1 MNKKKKDNLGGIPL
15 SPGES
20 MDLYSHYVAQMAL
33 GDASPIDVDRI
44 RASGRGRPRAAG
56 GMPYVFTVG
65 DIRRMHPKSLP
76 PSPTDREYSL
86 LANRMERALLE
97 SGLDELA
104 SPGAMKAI
112 VGRVVMYFEDIVAD
126 AGMWRAFVTKS
137 RELYGRPYPF
147 YSVDGDEP
155 FADEPDMGAVRLL
168 VWDAFRDFRG
178 PGRVINPENPLLT
191 MAARIL
197 FGIIDAEFENVA
209 INEQLADYFR
219 EARFADDF
227 YEMRDVLKW
236 IFFDCYLT
244 SDSRAWGIVEESMR
258 ELAPFTT
265 GQEAYYAAECAVPM
279 LTQVGMLA
287 LLPKDWLSLF
297 VGAVGS
303 KRVADRIAGVEVTGM
318 VEVLRKTGFDKDTVS
333 LVDTDGRQIVLRRDD
348 CRGMSDKDLERGEGA
363 IGCYAK
369 YDGHWYLNGNHAWGK
384 LGAVFDETRRIR
396 QSDKGLSERE
406 YSHLMEL
413 TGRSPLFYFKDIGQV
428 VKFLKEEMG
437 GSRIVNAPEGRPD
450 ATNIA
455 MFALGPGEPLA
466 FVVGGAQC
474 ICDPRNP
481 YYDRKNAR
489 NDALG
494 VVVDGRQTPGVVA
507 RYLIAHGMLPD
518 AGINSARGDEYG
530 RRLLQDNIDFFARAY
545 RREDY

>member
-1 MNKKKKDNLGGIPL
+1 MNKKKKDNVGGIPL
-15 SPGES
+15 SPDEA

-33 GDASPIDVDRI
+33 GDASPIDGGRL
-44 RASGRGRPRAAG
+44 RAAGRSRPRAAG
-56 GMPYVFTVG
+56 VMPYVFTTG

-97 SGLDELA
+97 AGFDDLA
-104 SPGAMKAI
+104 SAEAMRAI

-126 AGMWRAFVTKS
+126 AGMWRAFVAKN

-147 YSVDGDEP
+147 YPVADDE
-155 FADEPDMGAVRLL
+155 ALEDEPDLGAVRLL

-178 PGRVINPENPLLT
+178 PGCVINPENPALT
-191 MAARIL
+191 MAAHIL
-197 FGIIDAEFENVA
+197 FDIIDAEFERVA
-209 INEQLADYFR
+209 INERLADYFR

-244 SDSRAWGIVEESMR
+244 SDARAESIVRERAR
-258 ELAPFTT
+258 ELAPITT
-265 GQEAYYAAECAVPM
+265 GQEAFYAAECAVPM

-287 LLPKDWLSLF
+287 LLPKDWLALF
-297 VGAVGS
+297 VDSVGS
-303 KRVADRIAGVEVTGM
+303 KQVAERIAGLEVTDM
-318 VEVLRKTGFDKDTVS
+318 AEVLRKTGFDKDTVS
-333 LVDTDGRQIVLRRDD
+333 LVDADGRQIVLRRDD
-348 CRGMSDKDLERGEGA
+348 CRGMSDKNLEEGDGA

-369 YDGHWYLNGNHAWGK
+369 YDGQWYLNGNHAWGK
-384 LGAVFDETRRIR
+384 LGAAFDEVRRIR
-396 QSDKGLSERE
+396 HSGNGLSERD

-413 TGRSPLFYFKDIGQV
+413 SGGSPLFYFKDMDQV
-428 VKFLKEEMG
+428 EKFIKEEMG
-437 GSRIVNAPEGRPD
+437 WSKKVEGVEGKPSASD
-450 ATNIA
+450 IA
-455 MFALGPGEPLA
+455 MFALGPGDSLG

-481 YYDRKNAR
+481 YYDKKNAKA
-489 NDALG
+489 NALG
-494 VVVDGRQTPGVVA
+494 LVVDGGQAPSVVV
-507 RYLIAHGMLPD
+507 RYLIGHGMLPD
-518 AGINSARGDEYG
+518 AGINSVKGEEYG
-530 RRLLQDNIDFFARAY
+530 HRLLQDNIDFFARAY